1 MQPEEYIKRMTELSQ
16 KKYALLQEMLIF
28 TRGQTSAIA
37 NENINDLGR
46 LIQNKQE
53 RIDQIDKLDNDFNDC
68 FLRLKQV
75 LKVDKLDEVK
85 EMNIDGV
92 KELQNVIAQIMEIA
106 KKISEIEKQN
116 SDELKKLMA
125 ATAVEI
131 KKLNQGKAVNNAYK
145 RNQSMAPSYF
155 IDKKS

>member
-16 KKYALLQEMLIF
+16 KKYMLLKEMLIF

-37 NENINDLGR
+37 NENINDLER

-92 KELQNVIAQIMEIA
+92 KELQNVIGQIMEIA

-131 KKLNQGKAVNNAYK
+131 KKLNQGKTINNAYK
-145 RNQSMAPSYF
+145 FNQSMAPSYF